1 MLTAKH
7 LSTVCALF
15 MRSQTV
21 YHPLVPRSCGRKL
34 FIIRL
39 CLVHAAANCLSSA
52 CAPLM
57 RPQVDYRPL
66 VPHSCGRKQL
76 ISSPLT
82 KFSTIPLKKCC
93 IKNSTHVI
101 INLVQFTHD
110 YHGPLVKR
118 LRHRPFTA
126 VTRVRVPYGSLFL
139 KIYNCI

>member
-52 CAPLM
+52 CASFM
-57 RPQVDYRPL
+57 RPQAANL
-66 VPHSCGRKQL
+66 LTPHQIFHNPS
-76 ISSPLT
+76 
-82 KFSTIPLKKCC
+82 KK
-93 IKNSTHVI
+93 V
-101 INLVQFTHD
+101 L
-110 YHGPLVKR
+110 Y
-118 LRHRPFTA
+118 
-126 VTRVRVPYGSLFL
+126 
-139 KIYNCI
+139 

>member
-52 CAPLM
+52 CASFM
-57 RPQVDYRPL
+57 WPQTVYHPL
-66 VPHSCGRKQL
+66 VPRSCGRKL
-76 ISSPLT
+76 FIIRLCPTHAAASS
-82 KFSTIPLKKCC
+82 
-93 IKNSTHVI
+93 
-101 INLVQFTHD
+101 
-110 YHGPLVKR
+110 
-118 LRHRPFTA
+118 
-126 VTRVRVPYGSLFL
+126 
-139 KIYNCI
+139 